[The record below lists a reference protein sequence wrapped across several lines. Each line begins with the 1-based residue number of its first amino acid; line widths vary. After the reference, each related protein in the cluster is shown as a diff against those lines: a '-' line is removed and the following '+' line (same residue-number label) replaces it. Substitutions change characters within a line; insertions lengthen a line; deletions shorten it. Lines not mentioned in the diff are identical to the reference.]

1 MKEYFKLNR
10 ARLKIFA
17 SASSNIG
24 QAIILF
30 SLTAFFF
37 PEVVSLPQNFSEEI
51 ASLVFIGGL
60 LLIMGAARITKEDK

>member
-1 MKEYFKLNR
+1 MVQQLKLTS
-10 ARLKIFA
+10 AKLKIFA

-37 PEVVSLPQNFSEEI
+37 PEVVSLPKEFSKEI

-60 LLIMGAARITKEDK
+60 LLIIGAAIITREDK